1 MNNHKVF
8 ISYST
13 KDKNFAEAICSW
25 LERNDI
31 RCWMAPRDILP
42 GTSYGEAIITA
53 IQESHVMIL
62 VFTANAN
69 ESKYVN
75 KEVERAVSKGAII
88 IPMRFQDIMPTK
100 ALDFFLGSE
109 HWLDAINPP
118 FRKHLDR
125 LVESVKALLETK
137 KPESSIPAPAPMHSN
152 QKDIDDIKLFNEL
165 APDDWN
171 QPSGKISKW
180 LHNFFKDKS

>member
-1 MNNHKVF
+1 MEPHKVF

-13 KDKNFAEAICSW
+13 KDKHFAEAICSW

-31 RCWMAPRDILP
+31 RCWMAPRDIIP
-42 GTSYGEAIITA
+42 GSSYGEAIITA
-53 IQESHVMIL
+53 IQQTHVMIL

-75 KEVERAVSKGAII
+75 KEVERAVSKGAVI

-109 HWLDAINPP
+109 HWLDAVNPP
-118 FRKHLDR
+118 FKRHLDK
-125 LVESVKALLETK
+125 LVDSVKAFLQTK
-137 KPESSIPAPAPMHSN
+137 KPDPFIAAPIRIHERD
-152 QKDIDDIKLFNEL
+152 KEDIKMFNEL
-165 APDDWN
+165 APDDWS
-171 QPSGKISKW
+171 QPSGKFSKW
-180 LHNFFKDKS
+180 LHNLFKDKS

>member
-13 KDKNFAEAICSW
+13 KDKNFAQAICSW

-42 GTSYGEAIITA
+42 GTSYGEAIINA
-53 IQESHVMIL
+53 IQETHIMIL

-75 KEVERAVSKGAII
+75 KEVERGVSKGAII
-88 IPMRFQDIMPTK
+88 IPMRFENIMPTK

-118 FRKHLDR
+118 FKQHLDK
-125 LVESVKALLETK
+125 LVDSVKAFLGTK
-137 KPESSIPAPAPMHSN
+137 KSVSSIPAPPPIQNN
-152 QKDIDDIKLFNEL
+152 QKDIDDINLFNEL
-165 APDDWN
+165 APDDWT

-180 LHNFFKDKS
+180 FHKLFKDKS